1 MFELS
6 DEIEKYY
13 TVYSEK
19 EGEET
24 KYIIKVIGQQEE
36 EIVNA
41 NTLILVNGEIHD
53 FEEMSWIRILLDKGA
68 SLSEIKSFEEVEK
81 DKSKQEILSLEK
93 DLDLSE
99 FY

>member
-13 TVYSEK
+13 TVYSENL
-19 EGEET
+19 EET

-41 NTLILVNGEIHD
+41 TTLIVVNGEIND
-53 FEEMSWIRILLDKGA
+53 FEEMSWIRVFLDKES
-68 SLSEIKSFEEVEK
+68 SLSEIEFFEEVEK

-93 DLDLSE
+93 GLDLSE

>member
-13 TVYSEK
+13 TVYSVNED
-19 EGEET
+19 EET
-24 KYIIKVIGQQEE
+24 KYIIKVIGQQED

-41 NTLILVNGEIHD
+41 NTLILVNGEIND
-53 FEEMSWIRILLDKGA
+53 FEEMSWIRVFLDKEA
-68 SLSEIKSFEEVEK
+68 SLSEIESFKEVEK
-81 DKSKQEILSLEK
+81 DRSKQEILSLEK